1 MVQMS
6 ALEGWA
12 VVCGIALGL
21 GLWSMIAV
29 LPRLSR
35 PRLADRVAPWIVD
48 VSDEARIMAARTTVH
63 PLPLIGVFIQ
73 PVLDSVRRA
82 FVRVFGGGETVAIR
96 LRQAGRASSVEEF
109 RSRQLLWTAI
119 GFGLGVAFAVVAG
132 LVRPLPLMAQV
143 AIPVVCATCGFAL
156 KDWLLKRSAAARLRR
171 IAAEFPTVVE
181 FLTLSLSAGEGIL
194 DAVRRVARVSSGEL
208 AREFGSVVAD
218 INAGIPV
225 ATALTDA
232 AAGIRLPIFTRC
244 VSAITAALERG
255 TPLAEVL
262 RAQAEDARS
271 EAKRDLL
278 ESAGRKEVAMLVPL
292 VFLILPTTVL
302 FAIYPGL
309 FVLQAGF

>member
-1 MVQMS
+1 MS

-12 VVCGIALGL
+12 VVCGIGLGL

-35 PRLADRVAPWIVD
+35 PRLADRVAPWITD
-48 VSDEARIMAARTTVH
+48 VSDEARILAERTTVH

-73 PVLDSVRRA
+73 PVLENARRA
-82 FVRVFGGGETVAIR
+82 FVRLFGGGETVAIR

-109 RSRQLLWTAI
+109 RSRQMLWTAM
-119 GFGLGVAFAVVAG
+119 GFGFGVALAVVTG
-132 LVRPLPLMAQV
+132 LVRPVPLTVQV
-143 AIPVVCATCGFAL
+143 GIPVVCAACGFVL
-156 KDWLLKRSAAARLRR
+156 KDWFLKRAASARLRR

-208 AREFGSVVAD
+208 AREFGAVVSD

-225 ATALTDA
+225 AAALTDA
-232 AAGIRLPIFTRC
+232 ATSIRLPIFTRC

-278 ESAGRKEVAMLVPL
+278 ESAGKKEVAMLVPL